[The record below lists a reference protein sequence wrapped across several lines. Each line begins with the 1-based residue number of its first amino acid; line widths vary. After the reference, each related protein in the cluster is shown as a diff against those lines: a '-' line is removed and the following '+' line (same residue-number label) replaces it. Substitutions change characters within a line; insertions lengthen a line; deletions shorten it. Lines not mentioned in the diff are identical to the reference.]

1 MKLSFSLLGL
11 MLTSAL
17 ALTITERQNGTPD
30 CEDGEINSASVGG
43 PWTTS
48 EHLFELSDYVQ

>member
-1 MKLSFSLLGL
+1 MKLSISLMGL

-48 EHLFELSDYVQ
+48 ERLPE